1 MTLENIYYV
10 GQTIAVLAILIS
22 LVGLF
27 FQIRQQ
33 SQTAR
38 SELHLNAT
46 SSFSDTF
53 RSFRTDPE
61 FTRLYSVALQTW
73 QSLSKAQK
81 LRIHTFNVEMATH
94 LDSILTMRSQKL
106 MDDAQATPW
115 VDNMLGVIITP
126 GGSEWWRESQFFF
139 TPQLREELN
148 KRLANAGTLPPPWT
162 RFPPWDADPA
172 DVGSV
177 CGADSR

>member
-1 MTLENIYYV
+1 MTWEDIYYV
-10 GQTIAVLAILIS
+10 GQNITVLAILIS

-46 SSFSDTF
+46 SNFSDTF

-73 QSLSKAQK
+73 QSLSKAQQ

-94 LDSILTMRSQKL
+94 LDAILTMRSHKL
-106 MDDAQATPW
+106 MDAAQAKPW

-139 TPQLREELN
+139 TPQLRGELN
-148 KRLANAGTLPPPWT
+148 KRLADAGTLPPRWT
-162 RFPPWDADPA
+162 QFPAWDADPA
-172 DVGSV
+172 DVEAV
-177 CGADSR
+177 CGVSS